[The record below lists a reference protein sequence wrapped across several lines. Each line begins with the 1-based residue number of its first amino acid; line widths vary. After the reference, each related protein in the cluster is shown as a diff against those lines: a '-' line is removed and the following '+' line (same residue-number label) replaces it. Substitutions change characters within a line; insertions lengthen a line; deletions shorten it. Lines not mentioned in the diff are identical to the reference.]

1 MFSETGEREG
11 TVSELQSQL
20 DAHREASNAKRP
32 DDIKAKTAAGLR
44 ELVDSRI
51 VEQAL
56 NVGDTAPDFTLPE
69 VRGNDVRLSE
79 LLKTGPVVLAFY
91 RGVW

>member
-1 MFSETGEREG
+1 MVSETGKQEE

-20 DAHREASNAKRP
+20 DAHRETSNAKRP

-51 VEQAL
+51 AEQAL
-56 NVGDTAPDFTLPE
+56 NVGDKAPDFTLPE
-69 VRGNDVRLSE
+69 VRGTDATLSE
-79 LLKTGPVVLAFY
+79 ILESSPAVLAFY